1 MNLIKRHK
9 NTIILAAFLGTL
21 STSAAAEQIIKLQ
34 PSSADMTPV
43 LRAALESVTDDEIKI
58 ILEKG
63 TYKFLPDYAVSRYST
78 VTNHGNG
85 MKNVIFPLDNFKSVE
100 IEGNGADLI
109 FHGQVAPFQLYNNK
123 KISIKDLTIDW
134 DIPFTFLSEVVAVN
148 EKENWRDVKPASG
161 SHHWKLVKDQIQ
173 FPLVDGF
180 SFNELGS
187 SMVWDKAHKRVY
199 HNTSGFKSRPTKVE
213 KRPNG
218 VLRIYEELKTMP
230 PVGSLISSKGD
241 RDKHRYAPAFQVKD
255 SSNVTINN
263 VKVHHALGMGFLFER
278 TTDINLLNSGVHLSD
293 GSDRVIST
301 IADASHFAN
310 CKGHVLIDN
319 ARFENMLDD
328 GVNLR
333 GTYVKV
339 DKIIDENTLI
349 LELVHYEQLGYEFA
363 AKNDAVWFIK
373 QPSPAR
379 QETGIVKNVR
389 VLNEKYTELT
399 FNDNIPADLKAG
411 DILENKTWYPTFT
424 IRNSTIMDHRARNI
438 VVKTPLKTVIENN
451 YLSSMM
457 ASILFRGETFN
468 WFEAGAVGDILI
480 QNNTFEYNSYSAA
493 EQAVMY
499 ITPKLGKTFDQTAS
513 YDKNIRFINN
523 KISSHGGR
531 IVWADRVDGL
541 LIEGNEITRDIDKPS
556 LYPDAPVF
564 DLVNSKNVIIKNNS
578 YKGEYKQV
586 IKADKQS
593 KKSLINDRSIK

>member
-1 MNLIKRHK
+1 MYLTKLQK
-9 NTIILAAFLGTL
+9 NAFLL
-21 STSAAAEQIIKLQ
+21 FIFLYSFSASVVSKQVIKLQ

-43 LRAALESVTDDEIKI
+43 LRAALESVKDNEIKI

-63 TYKFLPDYAVSRYST
+63 TYKFLPDYAVSRYTT

-100 IEGNGADLI
+100 IEGNGSDLI

-148 EKENWRDVKPASG
+148 AKENWRDVKPSSG
-161 SHHWKLVKDQIQ
+161 SHNWKLVKNQIK

-180 SFNELGS
+180 TFSELGS
-187 SMVWDKAHKRVY
+187 SMIWDKQHKRVY
-199 HNTSGFKSRPTKVE
+199 HNTNGFKSRPTKVE

-218 VLRIYEELKTMP
+218 VLRIYEELKNMP

-241 RDKHRYAPAFQVKD
+241 RDKHRHAPAFQVKN

-278 TTDINLLNSGVHLSD
+278 TENIKLLNSGVHLSD
-293 GSDRVIST
+293 DSDRVIST

-339 DKIIDENTLI
+339 DKIVNANTVRF
-349 LELVHYEQLGYEFA
+349 ELVHYEQLGYEFA

-373 QPSPAR
+373 QPSPSR

-389 VLNEKYTELT
+389 VLNEKFTELT
-399 FNDNIPADLKAG
+399 FKENVPKDLKAG
-411 DILENKTWYPTFT
+411 DILENQTWYPTFT

-457 ASILFRGETFN
+457 ATILFRGETFN

-480 QNNTFEYNSYSAA
+480 QNNTIEYSSYSAH

-499 ITPKLGKTFDQTAS
+499 ITPKLGKTFDQSAS

-541 LIEGNEITRDIDKPS
+541 LIEGNEITRDIDKAY

-564 DLVNSKNVIIKNNS
+564 DLVNSKNVTIKNNS
-578 YKGEYKQV
+578 YQGEYKQA
-586 IKADKQS
+586 IKADKKS
-593 KKSLINDRSIK
+593 KKSLINDHSIK